1 MKRWWPDTL
10 AARTIV
16 VLIVGVVVSNLLVMA
31 ILIGERAYSIAGS
44 RSEEV
49 AESVAE
55 CARRLQDAEP
65 DSRRMIA
72 RSLSRPGLRLSWGPV
87 TPEIA
92 GEEGWRVRVLRR
104 ALASELGDEAID
116 ALRLTQAPW
125 DAAARR
131 GRGDDDT
138 GPARHMHG
146 ERGGWSGPGAVLMRG
161 ALPLADGT
169 WLSFAAAFWRLPPLW
184 TAPFLVALLTTT
196 VVVAGVSLWAVR
208 RASAPLAAFA
218 TAAERLGT
226 DIDAPAL
233 AEGGPAE
240 VRRATRAF
248 NEMQSRLRR
257 FVRDRTT
264 MLAAISH
271 DLRTPLTR
279 LRLRAELLDDGEER
293 RKLLKD
299 LEEMQAMIGATLD
312 FARAEAASEAS
323 VSFDLAALLQSLA
336 DDAADTGADVGYD
349 GPDHAPCRGRV
360 IALKRTFGNL
370 VDNAVTYGG
379 TARLSLARSPN
390 GWAAIIDDNGPGIP
404 EEDLTR
410 VFEPFHRRET
420 SRARSGEGVGL
431 GLAIA
436 RSVILAHGGEIALS
450 NRPEGGLRA
459 TVVLPG

>member
-1 MKRWWPDTL
+1 M
-10 AARTIV
+10 
-16 VLIVGVVVSNLLVMA
+16 
-31 ILIGERAYSIAGS
+31 
-44 RSEEV
+44 
-49 AESVAE
+49 
-55 CARRLQDAEP
+55 
-65 DSRRMIA
+65 
-72 RSLSRPGLRLSWGPV
+72 
-87 TPEIA
+87 
-92 GEEGWRVRVLRR
+92 
-104 ALASELGDEAID
+104 
-116 ALRLTQAPW
+116 
-125 DAAARR
+125 
-131 GRGDDDT
+131 
-138 GPARHMHG
+138 
-146 ERGGWSGPGAVLMRG
+146 
-161 ALPLADGT
+161 
-169 WLSFAAAFWRLPPLW
+169 
-184 TAPFLVALLTTT
+184 
-196 VVVAGVSLWAVR
+196 R

-218 TAAERLGT
+218 AAAERLGT

-233 AEGGPAE
+233 TEGGPAE

-248 NEMQSRLRR
+248 NEMQARLRR

-312 FARAEAASEAS
+312 FARAEAAREAS

-360 IALKRTFGNL
+360 IALKRAFGNL
-370 VDNAVTYGG
+370 VDNAVAYGK
-379 TARLSLARSPN
+379 TARLSLAPSPN
-390 GWAAIIDDNGPGIP
+390 GWAAIVDDDGPGIP
-404 EEDLTR
+404 TEDLTR

-459 TVVLPG
+459 TVALPG